1 MDERT
6 DELRSNLIWREDNYE
21 MIDEGKREFAI
32 YAGALK
38 EQGEEAEV
46 IEKIVKLY
54 DMQEQEIVK
63 YRRYNKLVGYKLDT
77 YINEIEWAEPYFNIL
92 GFFIT
97 APLVVSG
104 LYGYFVQNLVYNS
117 LLKCALISFCY
128 PVMIELFLAGSMMA
142 FGKKLVFMKKRFQS
156 KCRLMKLGKELSE
169 ELAFRKDM
177 ATGSVEAIYIRMHA
191 LATGSV
197 FNYKKI
203 FEADKNIVGEI
214 VKNNLRHYDNENKMF
229 EFIRYYNS
237 LDKKFKGPAET
248 LSYINLDILEEIR
261 DIRNILASYPINETK
276 DFYGELNDIVV
287 RFDNYNKSNPYR
299 DIRVRNSIARDI
311 YILRNKINNMAK
323 SKTGAKKRTLER
335 E

>member
-1 MDERT
+1 
-6 DELRSNLIWREDNYE
+6 
-21 MIDEGKREFAI
+21 
-32 YAGALK
+32 
-38 EQGEEAEV
+38 
-46 IEKIVKLY
+46 
-54 DMQEQEIVK
+54 
-63 YRRYNKLVGYKLDT
+63 
-77 YINEIEWAEPYFNIL
+77 
-92 GFFIT
+92 
-97 APLVVSG
+97 
-104 LYGYFVQNLVYNS
+104 
-117 LLKCALISFCY
+117 
-128 PVMIELFLAGSMMA
+128 
-142 FGKKLVFMKKRFQS
+142 
-156 KCRLMKLGKELSE
+156 MKLGKELSE

-197 FNYKKI
+197 FNYKEI

-261 DIRNILASYPINETK
+261 DIRNILANCPINETGE
-276 DFYGELNDIVV
+276 FYGELNDIVV
-287 RFDNYNKSNPYR
+287 RFDNYNKSKNYR
-299 DIRVRNSIARDI
+299 DIRVRNSIARDT
-311 YILRNKINNMAK
+311 YILRNRINNMAK

>member
-1 MDERT
+1 
-6 DELRSNLIWREDNYE
+6 
-21 MIDEGKREFAI
+21 
-32 YAGALK
+32 
-38 EQGEEAEV
+38 
-46 IEKIVKLY
+46 
-54 DMQEQEIVK
+54 
-63 YRRYNKLVGYKLDT
+63 
-77 YINEIEWAEPYFNIL
+77 
-92 GFFIT
+92 
-97 APLVVSG
+97 
-104 LYGYFVQNLVYNS
+104 
-117 LLKCALISFCY
+117 
-128 PVMIELFLAGSMMA
+128 MMA

-197 FNYKKI
+197 FNYKEI

-261 DIRNILASYPINETK
+261 DIRNILANCPINETGE
-276 DFYGELNDIVV
+276 FYGELNDIVV
-287 RFDNYNKSNPYR
+287 RFDNYNKSKNYR
-299 DIRVRNSIARDI
+299 DIRVRNSIARDT
-311 YILRNKINNMAK
+311 YILRNRINNMAK

>member
-6 DELRSNLIWREDNYE
+6 DELKEKLIWREDNYE

-54 DMQEQEIVK
+54 DMQQQEIVK

-77 YINEIEWAEPYFNIL
+77 YINEVKWAIPYISLL
-92 GFFIT
+92 GFLIT
-97 APLVVSG
+97 AGFGVCG
-104 LYGYFVQNLVYNS
+104 LYDYFVQSSSYNY
-117 LLKCALISFCY
+117 LLKVALISFGY
-128 PVMIELFLAGSMMA
+128 TMMADLALMGSTMA
-142 FGKKLVFMKKRFQS
+142 FGKRFAFMIKRFQS
-156 KCRLMKLGKELSE
+156 KCRLKKLGKELAE

-248 LSYINLDILEEIR
+248 LSYINLDILEEIK
-261 DIRNILASYPINETK
+261 DIRNILANYPINETGE
-276 DFYGELNDIVV
+276 FYGELNDIVV
-287 RFDNYNKSNPYR
+287 RFDNYNKSKNYR
-299 DIRVRNSIARDI
+299 DIRVRNSIARDT

>member
-6 DELRSNLIWREDNYE
+6 DELKEKLIWREDNYE

-38 EQGEEAEV
+38 EQGEEALV

-54 DMQEQEIVK
+54 DMQQQEIVK

-128 PVMIELFLAGSMMA
+128 PVMI
-142 FGKKLVFMKKRFQS
+142 
-156 KCRLMKLGKELSE
+156 
-169 ELAFRKDM
+169 
-177 ATGSVEAIYIRMHA
+177 
-191 LATGSV
+191 
-197 FNYKKI
+197 
-203 FEADKNIVGEI
+203 
-214 VKNNLRHYDNENKMF
+214 
-229 EFIRYYNS
+229 
-237 LDKKFKGPAET
+237 
-248 LSYINLDILEEIR
+248 
-261 DIRNILASYPINETK
+261 
-276 DFYGELNDIVV
+276 
-287 RFDNYNKSNPYR
+287 
-299 DIRVRNSIARDI
+299 
-311 YILRNKINNMAK
+311 
-323 SKTGAKKRTLER
+323 
-335 E
+335 

>member
-6 DELRSNLIWREDNYE
+6 DELKEKLIWREDNYE

-54 DMQEQEIVK
+54 DMQQQEIVK
-63 YRRYNKLVGYKLDT
+63 YRRYNKLVGYKLDIH
-77 YINEIEWAEPYFNIL
+77 INEVKWAIPYISLL
-92 GFFIT
+92 GFLIT
-97 APLVVSG
+97 AGFGVCG
-104 LYGYFVQNLVYNS
+104 FYDYFVQSSSYNY
-117 LLKCALISFCY
+117 LLKVALISFGY
-128 PVMIELFLAGSMMA
+128 TMMADLALMGSTMA
-142 FGKKLVFMKKRFQS
+142 FGKRFAFMIKRFQS
-156 KCRLMKLGKELSE
+156 KCRLKKLGKELAE

-177 ATGSVEAIYIRMHA
+177 TTGSVEAIYIRMHA
-191 LATGSV
+191 LAKGSV

-203 FEADKNIVGEI
+203 FEADKKIVEEI
-214 VKNNLRHYDNENKMF
+214 DKNDLRHYGSEDKMF

-237 LDKKFKGPAET
+237 LDKKFKGPAEN

-261 DIRNILASYPINETK
+261 DIRNILANYPISETGE
-276 DFYGELNDIVV
+276 FYGELNDIVV
-287 RFDNYNKSNPYR
+287 RFDNYNKSKHYK
-299 DIRVRNSIARDI
+299 DIRVRNSIAKDI

-323 SKTGAKKRTLER
+323 SKTGTKKRTLER

>member
-1 MDERT
+1 
-6 DELRSNLIWREDNYE
+6 
-21 MIDEGKREFAI
+21 MIDEGNREFAL

-54 DMQEQEIVK
+54 DMQQQEIVK

-287 RFDNYNKSNPYR
+287 RFDNYNKSKHYR
-299 DIRVRNSIARDI
+299 DIRVRNSIARDT